1 MSAFHK
7 VLGLRMFRQYSTAKI
22 AAIIPTNI
30 KTRLRLVTKENFC
43 GVFAFLGLSV
53 WLSFLFINYLCQKR

>member
-7 VLGLRMFRQYSTAKI
+7 VLGLRMFRQNSTAKI
-22 AAIIPTNI
+22 AAIIPINI

-43 GVFAFLGLSV
+43 GVFDILGLS
-53 WLSFLFINYLCQKR
+53 C